1 MKGRGGNPGK
11 KIILLFFCF
20 VAALANFGLNQ
31 LAAKVFSQFL
41 FVDTLFTLTIALS
54 GGIIPGIITAFLS
67 LLPYGLFL
75 GEPYWPGDLFVIC
88 SITELILVRG
98 FCLRFHIIT
107 KNSEPCFGM
116 TDKFGVF
123 KEDNF
128 NFLLLYVISALCVI
142 SVSMCLVISLLGG
155 IIGSVNT
162 LVFKSVEK
170 TYSPEMYFKLG
181 LLRNQVNLILANIL
195 ARIPVNMVDRVIVV
209 FGSYGLFLFIFRIK
223 SRLGVYRAAWG
234 SAIATING
242 PDRPG

>member
-1 MKGRGGNPGK
+1 MKGRDGNPGK

-20 VAALANFGLNQ
+20 IAALANYGLNQ
-31 LAAKVFSQFL
+31 LAARVFSQFL
-41 FVDTLFTLTIALS
+41 FVDTLFTLTITLI
-54 GGIIPGIITAFLS
+54 GGIIPGIITACLS
-67 LLPYGLFL
+67 ILPYGIFT
-75 GEPYWPGDLFVIC
+75 GESYWPGALFVVC

-107 KNSEPCFGM
+107 KNSEPRFGM
-116 TDKFGVF
+116 ADKFGGF
-123 KEDNF
+123 KGGNF
-128 NFLLLYVISALCVI
+128 YFLLLYVISALWVI

-170 TYSPEMYFKLG
+170 AYSPEMYFKLG

-209 FGSYGLFLFIFRIK
+209 FGSYGLFLLVFRIK
-223 SRLGVYRAAWG
+223 SRLGGHA
-234 SAIATING
+234 
-242 PDRPG
+242 D